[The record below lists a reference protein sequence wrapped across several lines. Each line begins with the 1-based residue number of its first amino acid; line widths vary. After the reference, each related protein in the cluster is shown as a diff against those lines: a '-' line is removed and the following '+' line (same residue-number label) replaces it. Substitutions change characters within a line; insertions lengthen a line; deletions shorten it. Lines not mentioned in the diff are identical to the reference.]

1 MAPHVCVY
9 RLWKFHSNTD
19 PRILLPTDSVARVRK
34 EDDMP
39 GDGNSIDSE
48 ANPKSVQTDA
58 REGARPLEKKNAD
71 ADASQNCVD
80 AGADKSIWI
89 ETPASCI
96 PSRMLN
102 RWLSPSSIDP

>member
-1 MAPHVCVY
+1 MY
-9 RLWKFHSNTD
+9 RSPTHDPACARVSIVAMSVKHS
-19 PRILLPTDSVARVRK
+19 PRILLPTDSAARVRK
-34 EDDMP
+34 KDDMP

-58 REGARPLEKKNAD
+58 REGARPLGLKNAD

-80 AGADKSIWI
+80 AGADKGIWI

-96 PSRMLN
+96 PF
-102 RWLSPSSIDP
+102 PVC